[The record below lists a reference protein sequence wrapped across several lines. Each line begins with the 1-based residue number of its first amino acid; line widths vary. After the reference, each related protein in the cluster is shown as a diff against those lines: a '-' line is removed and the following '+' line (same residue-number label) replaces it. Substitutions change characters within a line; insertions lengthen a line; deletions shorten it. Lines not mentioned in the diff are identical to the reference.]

1 MGKGRIK
8 LIALLITGLCLAL
21 LLAACGSDKQTET
34 SPFPDG
40 TFQSIIGQLQPGP
53 TLSPVPEETSS
64 NSTPEIEPMT
74 PPAPEPEPEPNF
86 TPIVVSTPLPP
97 LPTST
102 VTTGSST
109 TASSHP
115 PTAPVTTAKPNPSP
129 NPTNT
134 AAPQPPL
141 PTPGGPLSEVFRGKP
156 GKKQVAITFDA
167 GAASESFPLIAS
179 ALKKYGVK
187 ITFFLTGQWARQNPT
202 FVQQISS
209 QGMEIANHT
218 WTHPDLT
225 KISNELIRDEIQRTD
240 DLLTQLSGHTSKP
253 LFRFPFGARDS
264 RVTKVINEMGYR
276 SIYWTVDSLD
286 SVGAPKSTDFII
298 SRITSLTDAQLDGAI
313 ILMHIGARTSAEAL
327 PTILEK
333 LQERGFKIVTI
344 SQLLK

>member
-8 LIALLITGLCLAL
+8 LVAVLAVGL
-21 LLAACGSDKQTET
+21 LLAGLLVACGSDSQTET
-34 SPFPDG
+34 NPFPDG
-40 TFQSIIGQLQPGP
+40 TFQSIAGQFQPTP
-53 TLSPVPEETSS
+53 ILKPVPEETTSS
-64 NSTPEIEPMT
+64 PTLEIEPMT
-74 PPAPEPEPEPNF
+74 PPAALPEPEPTF

-97 LPTST
+97 LPTVRATST
-102 VTTGSST
+102 ITT
-109 TASSHP
+109 SHQT
-115 PTAPVTTAKPNPSP
+115 TAPVTTAKPNPAP

-134 AAPQPPL
+134 VAPPPL
-141 PTPGGPLSEVFRGKP
+141 PNGPLGEVFRGKS

-167 GAASESFPLIAS
+167 GAASESFPLITS

-187 ITFFLTGQWARQNPT
+187 ITFFLTGQWARQNPA
-202 FVQQISS
+202 FVQQISR

-225 KISNELIRDEIQRTD
+225 KISDEQIRDEIQRTD
-240 DLLTQLSGHTSKP
+240 DILTQLSGHSTKP
-253 LFRFPFGARDS
+253 LFRFPYGARDN
-264 RVTKVINEMGYR
+264 RVAKIVNEMGYR

-286 SVGAPKSTDFII
+286 SVGVPKTTDFLIN
-298 SRITSLTDAQLDGAI
+298 RLTSLTDAQLDGSI

-327 PTILEK
+327 PAILEK